1 MSVTID
7 YERVREILEQHPPLD
22 GYTSYY
28 RQYTP
33 DYKLIGPLAPD
44 TRRVLQGAF
53 SPWMH
58 VLDVG
63 CGRGDTLLDSASLF
77 RWGTGVDE
85 SADVMI
91 AAAEEAR
98 ASRAIRNVDFRVGK
112 AVPLPVEDETVD
124 LVFSE
129 RGPLGPSDATL
140 QEALRVLRPSGL
152 IFVETV
158 GELSSWETRA
168 AFDATYEKPSTLT
181 AVLDATRESFERHDV
196 VVQTLA
202 NRIQT
207 LQFDNIYEW
216 LRYQC
221 YTWCYPGRELLS
233 AERTEEFER
242 LLAIAADDEGRI
254 NLTHH
259 TAWIGGMKG
268 G

>member
-7 YERVREILEQHPPLD
+7 YERVREILEQNPPLD

-33 DYKLIGPLAPD
+33 GYKLLGPLAPD
-44 TRRVLQGAF
+44 TQQVLQGAF
-53 SPWMH
+53 STWMH

-63 CGRGDTLLDSASLF
+63 CGRGDTLLDSAPLF

-91 AAAEEAR
+91 ATAEEAR
-98 ASRAIRNVDFRVGK
+98 ARRGIRNVDFRVGK
-112 AVPLPVEDETVD
+112 AVPLPVDDETVD

-129 RGPLGPSDATL
+129 RGPLGPSDGTL
-140 QEALRVLRPSGL
+140 REALRVLRPKGL
-152 IFVETV
+152 IFVETI
-158 GELSSWETRA
+158 GELASWETRA
-168 AFDATYEKPSTLT
+168 AFVATYEKPTTLT
-181 AVLDATRESFERHDV
+181 AVLDATRDSFERHGV
-196 VVQTLA
+196 AIQTLA
-202 NRIQT
+202 NRVQT
-207 LQFDNIYEW
+207 LQFPDIYEW

-233 AERTEEFER
+233 AERTGELER
-242 LLAIAADDEGRI
+242 LVAIAADDEGRI

-259 TAWIGGMKG
+259 TVWIGGTKG
-268 G
+268 S